1 MFLFSSWSAAP
12 ISLPSPHL
20 SISPGCTADPPCRWL
35 GTPAPGS
42 LAVPVPCSAVIS
54 NSLAVHALYAVPVH
68 NLYTTGIQPVPHSS
82 PLFPS
87 VTPSLTCTPLPIHYA
102 GVRRTRAHLEC
113 HIGVPCSAET
123 SNSMA
128 VPTLFDIWGFVAV
141 PISPLTHLS
150 YPSLLCPSLPPV
162 DSQCSHV
169 GAARCRH
176 RHGIGRAD
184 AVRGRVGRDRRT
196 AVEEG
201 GGDAADAQEA
211 AACAGAK
218 EEPEEMIQAAP

>member
-1 MFLFSSWSAAP
+1 MATRAAAPAAVASASTLLPNRRGRFPGGGRAWQRRFIMFLFSSWSAAP

-35 GTPAPGS
+35 GTPAPGL
-42 LAVPVPCSAVIS
+42 LAVPAPCSAVIS
-54 NSLAVHALYAVPVH
+54 NSLAVHALYSVLVH
-68 NLYTTGIQPVPHSS
+68 NLYATGNSTGTMHSS

-128 VPTLFDIWGFVAV
+128 VPTLFDIWEFVAV
-141 PISPLTHLS
+141 
-150 YPSLLCPSLPPV
+150 
-162 DSQCSHV
+162 D
-169 GAARCRH
+169 
-176 RHGIGRAD
+176 
-184 AVRGRVGRDRRT
+184 RGRSVHSRHPGLDQR
-196 AVEEG
+196 
-201 GGDAADAQEA
+201 
-211 AACAGAK
+211 
-218 EEPEEMIQAAP
+218 

>member
-1 MFLFSSWSAAP
+1 MLRSPLTVGDPGAAASGGSISVNPPAQPPWSVPRGGGRAWQRRFIMFLFSSWSAAP

-54 NSLAVHALYAVPVH
+54 NSLAVHALYSVPVH

-141 PISPLTHLS
+141 PISPPNPFLLPLS
-150 YPSLLCPSLPPV
+150 PLPSPPS
-162 DSQCSHV
+162 C
-169 GAARCRH
+169 
-176 RHGIGRAD
+176 
-184 AVRGRVGRDRRT
+184 
-196 AVEEG
+196 
-201 GGDAADAQEA
+201 
-211 AACAGAK
+211 
-218 EEPEEMIQAAP
+218 